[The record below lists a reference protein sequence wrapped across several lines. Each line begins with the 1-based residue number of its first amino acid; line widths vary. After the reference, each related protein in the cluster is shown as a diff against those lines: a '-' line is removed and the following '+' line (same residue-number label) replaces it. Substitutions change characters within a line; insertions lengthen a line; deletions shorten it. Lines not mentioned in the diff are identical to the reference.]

1 MYFLDVM
8 HFSFSK
14 EMFWVALSIPATIY
28 VLVSIVISA
37 IESAEAKKRKR
48 DIKLC
53 IEIMFYVGV
62 LIGFVEVLAFMYAL
76 FFFAVSSE
84 LGYLG
89 LAFLLVIPA
98 VAVILRFIFEA
109 VNAKYEERSI
119 QPSILVL
126 FIVSLVFFAHLI
138 FVIARNS

>member
-1 MYFLDVM
+1 MYFLDVIS
-8 HFSFSK
+8 FSFSK
-14 EMFWVALSIPATIY
+14 EIFWIALSIPATIY
-28 VLVSIVISA
+28 VLVSIVLYA

-48 DIKLC
+48 EIKLC

-62 LIGFVEVLAFMYAL
+62 FIGFVEVVAFMYCL

-98 VAVILRFIFEA
+98 VVFLVRFIFEA
-109 VNAKYEERSI
+109 VNAKYEEKSI